1 MKKSCLISVILSLT
15 GLFFIGF
22 MLIMAATSALNTEQG
37 RQESVTAVQ
46 TSTLNSYINVRTEQQ
61 IALVNTAKNE
71 YTERGGTKTKSG
83 NTYTNSS
90 SNIQWDTYFV
100 KYCMDTAN
108 ISVPKW
114 NKSCTVFATK
124 LHLNGN
130 FSLEKNYLPK
140 SGDIVFFGRKINTL
154 LDGQTIRANHC
165 GIVSKVEMITD
176 KTAINAMQIT
186 VIEGDVE
193 GGIINGSYDHSTSYV
208 ETYTYDLYES
218 TNTRYGQIMGY
229 GTVVNDIP
237 ESDELVYTINL
248 KSTFDEAQGGGS
260 Q

>member
-1 MKKSCLISVILSLT
+1 MKKSCLISVIISLT
-15 GLFFIGF
+15 VIFFIGF
-22 MLIMAATSALNTEQG
+22 MLIMVATSVLNTEQG

-61 IALVNTAKNE
+61 IALVNAAKNE
-71 YTERGGTKTKSG
+71 YTERGGTLTKGS
-83 NTYTNSS
+83 NTYTNFS

-108 ISVPKW
+108 INVSEW
-114 NKSCTVFATK
+114 NKSCSVFATK
-124 LHLNGN
+124 LHLNSK

-140 SGDIVFFGRKINTL
+140 AGDIVFFGRKISTL
-154 LDGQTIRANHC
+154 LDGQTVHANHC
-165 GIVSKVEMITD
+165 GIVSRVEMITD
-176 KTAINAMQIT
+176 QTELNAMRIT

-193 GGIINGSYDHSTSYV
+193 GKIINGSYDHSTSYV

-218 TNTRYGQIMGY
+218 TSTRYGQIMGY
-229 GTVVNDIP
+229 GTVVSDIP
-237 ESDELVYTINL
+237 ESDEIVYTINL
-248 KSTFDEAQGGGS
+248 KSTFDEAQGGSS

>member
-15 GLFFIGF
+15 GLLFIGF

-46 TSTLNSYINVRTEQQ
+46 TSALNSYINVRTEQQ
-61 IALVNTAKNE
+61 IALVNAVKNE
-71 YTERGGTKTKSG
+71 YTERGGTLTKGG
-83 NTYTNSS
+83 NAYTNSS
-90 SNIQWDTYFV
+90 ENVQWDTHFI
-100 KYCMDTAN
+100 KHCIDTAN
-108 ISVPKW
+108 INVLEW

-124 LHLNGN
+124 LHLNGK
-130 FSLEKNYLPK
+130 FSLEKGYLPK
-140 SGDIVFFGRKINTL
+140 VGDIVFFGRKINTL
-154 LDGQTIRANHC
+154 LDGQTVHANHC

-176 KTAINAMQIT
+176 KTEINAMRIT

-193 GGIINGSYDHSTSYV
+193 GEIINGSYDHSTAYV
-208 ETYTYDLYES
+208 ETYTYDLHES

-229 GTVVNDIP
+229 GTVVSDIS
-237 ESDELVYTINL
+237 ESDELVYTIDL
-248 KSTFDEAQGGGS
+248 KSAFAEVQGGGS

>member
-1 MKKSCLISVILSLT
+1 MKKSCLISVIISLT
-15 GLFFIGF
+15 VIFFVGF
-22 MLIMAATSALNTEQG
+22 MLIMAATSVLNTEQG

-46 TSTLNSYINVRTEQQ
+46 TSNLNSYINVRTEQQ
-61 IALVNTAKNE
+61 IALVNAAKNE
-71 YTERGGTKTKSG
+71 YTERGGTLAKGG
-83 NTYTNSS
+83 NAYSS
-90 SNIQWDTYFV
+90 ENVQWDTYFI
-100 KYCMDTAN
+100 KHCMDTAN
-108 ISVPKW
+108 INVSEW

-124 LHLNGN
+124 LHLNGK
-130 FSLEKNYLPK
+130 FSLEKDYLPK
-140 SGDIVFFGRKINTL
+140 AGDVVFFGRKISTL
-154 LDGQTIRANHC
+154 LDGQTVRANHC

-218 TNTRYGQIMGY
+218 TNTRYRQIMGY
-229 GTVVNDIP
+229 GTVVSDIL

-248 KSTFDEAQGGGS
+248 KSTFDEAQGGSS

>member
-22 MLIMAATSALNTEQG
+22 MLIMSATSALNTEQG

-46 TSTLNSYINVRTEQQ
+46 TSALNYYINVRTEQQ

-71 YTERGGTKTKSG
+71 YTERGGTLTKGG
-83 NTYTNSS
+83 NAYTNSS
-90 SNIQWDTYFV
+90 ENVQWDTHFI
-100 KYCMDTAN
+100 KHCMNTAN
-108 ISVPKW
+108 INISEW
-114 NKSCTVFATK
+114 NKSCSVFATR
-124 LHLNGN
+124 LHLNGK
-130 FSLEKNYLPK
+130 FSLEKDYLPK
-140 SGDIVFFGRKINTL
+140 VGDIVFFGRKIDNL
-154 LDGQTIRANHC
+154 LNGQTVRANHC
-165 GIVSKVEMITD
+165 GIVSKVEVITD
-176 KTAINAMQIT
+176 QTEINTMRIT

-193 GGIINGSYDHSTSYV
+193 GEIINGSYDHLTSYV

>member
-46 TSTLNSYINVRTEQQ
+46 TSALNSYINVRTEQQ
-61 IALVNTAKNE
+61 IALVNAAKNE
-71 YTERGGTKTKSG
+71 YTERGGTLTKGG

-90 SNIQWDTYFV
+90 ENVQWDTHFI
-100 KYCMDTAN
+100 KHCIDTAN
-108 ISVPKW
+108 INVPEW
-114 NKSCTVFATK
+114 NKSCSVFATK
-124 LHLNGN
+124 LHLNGK
-130 FSLEKNYLPK
+130 FSLEKGYLPK
-140 SGDIVFFGRKINTL
+140 VGDIVFFGRKINTL
-154 LDGQTIRANHC
+154 LDSQTICANHC

-176 KTAINAMQIT
+176 QTEINAMRIT

-193 GGIINGSYDHSTSYV
+193 GEIINGSYDHSTAYV

-229 GTVVNDIP
+229 GTVVSDIP
-237 ESDELVYTINL
+237 ESDDIVYTIDL
-248 KSTFDEAQGGGS
+248 KSTFDEAQGGS
-260 Q
+260 FQ

>member
-22 MLIMAATSALNTEQG
+22 MLIMSATSALNTEQG

-46 TSTLNSYINVRTEQQ
+46 TSALNYYINVRTEQQ

-71 YTERGGTKTKSG
+71 YTERGGTLTKGG
-83 NTYTNSS
+83 NAYTNSS
-90 SNIQWDTYFV
+90 ENVQWDTHFI
-100 KYCMDTAN
+100 KHCMNTAN
-108 ISVPKW
+108 INISEW
-114 NKSCTVFATK
+114 NKSCSVFATK
-124 LHLNGN
+124 LHLNGK
-130 FSLEKNYLPK
+130 FSLEKDYLPK
-140 SGDIVFFGRKINTL
+140 VGDIVFFGRKIDNL
-154 LDGQTIRANHC
+154 LNGQTVRANHC
-165 GIVSKVEMITD
+165 GIVSKVEVITD
-176 KTAINAMQIT
+176 QTEINTMRIT

-193 GGIINGSYDHSTSYV
+193 GEIINGSYDHLTSYV

>member
-1 MKKSCLISVILSLT
+1 MKKSCLISVSLSLI
-15 GLFFIGF
+15 GIFFVGF

-46 TSTLNSYINVRTEQQ
+46 TSNLNSYINVRTEQQ
-61 IALVNTAKNE
+61 IALVNAAKNE
-71 YTERGGTKTKSG
+71 YTERGGTLTKGG

-108 ISVPKW
+108 INVPEW
-114 NKSCTVFATK
+114 NKSCSVFATK
-124 LHLNGN
+124 LHLNGK

-140 SGDIVFFGRKINTL
+140 VGDIVFFGRKISTL
-154 LDGQTIRANHC
+154 LDGQTVRANHC

-176 KTAINAMQIT
+176 KTEINAMRIT

-193 GGIINGSYDHSTSYV
+193 GKIINGSYDHSTAYI
-208 ETYTYDLYES
+208 ETYTYDLYEG

-229 GTVVNDIP
+229 GTVVSDIP
-237 ESDELVYTINL
+237 ESDEIVYTINL
-248 KSTFDEAQGGGS
+248 KSTFDEVQGGSS

>member
-15 GLFFIGF
+15 GLLFIGF

-46 TSTLNSYINVRTEQQ
+46 TSALNSYINVRTEQQ
-61 IALVNTAKNE
+61 IALVNTVKNE
-71 YTERGGTKTKSG
+71 YTERG

-108 ISVPKW
+108 INVPEW

-124 LHLNGN
+124 LHLNGKFN
-130 FSLEKNYLPK
+130 LEKDYLPK
-140 SGDIVFFGRKINTL
+140 VGDIVFFGRKINNL
-154 LDGQTIRANHC
+154 LNGQTVRANHC
-165 GIVSKVEMITD
+165 GIVSKVEVITD
-176 KTAINAMQIT
+176 QTEINAMQIT

-193 GGIINGSYDHSTSYV
+193 GEIINGSYDHSTAYV

-218 TNTRYGQIMGY
+218 TNTRYGQIM
-229 GTVVNDIP
+229 V
-237 ESDELVYTINL
+237 L
-248 KSTFDEAQGGGS
+248 KVMTLFIRLI
-260 Q
+260 

>member
-1 MKKSCLISVILSLT
+1 MKKSCLISVILSLV
-15 GLFFIGF
+15 GVFFIGF

-46 TSTLNSYINVRTEQQ
+46 TSALNSYINVRTEQQ
-61 IALVNTAKNE
+61 IALVNTVKNE
-71 YTERGGTKTKSG
+71 YTERG

-108 ISVPKW
+108 INVPEW

-124 LHLNGN
+124 LHLNGK
-130 FSLEKNYLPK
+130 FSLEKDYLPK
-140 SGDIVFFGRKINTL
+140 VGNVVFFGRKIDNL
-154 LDGQTIRANHC
+154 LNGQTVRANHC
-165 GIVSKVEMITD
+165 GIVSKAEVITD
-176 KTAINAMQIT
+176 KTEINAMRIT

-193 GGIINGSYDHSTSYV
+193 GEIINGSYDHSTAYV
-208 ETYTYDLYES
+208 ETYIYDLYES

-229 GTVVNDIP
+229 GTAVSDIP
-237 ESDELVYTINL
+237 ESDDIVYTIDL
-248 KSTFDEAQGGGS
+248 KSTFYEAQGGSS

>member
-15 GLFFIGF
+15 GIFFIGF

-46 TSTLNSYINVRTEQQ
+46 TSALNSYINVRTEQQ
-61 IALVNTAKNE
+61 IALVNAAKNE
-71 YTERGGTKTKSG
+71 YTERGGTLTKGG
-83 NTYTNSS
+83 NAYTNSE
-90 SNIQWDTYFV
+90 NVQWDTYFI
-100 KYCMDTAN
+100 KHCIDTAN
-108 ISVPKW
+108 INVPEW

-124 LHLNGN
+124 LHLNGK
-130 FSLEKNYLPK
+130 FSLEKDYLPK
-140 SGDIVFFGRKINTL
+140 AGDIVFFRRKISTL
-154 LDGQTIRANHC
+154 LDGQIVRANHC
-165 GIVSKVEMITD
+165 GIVSKVEVITD
-176 KTAINAMQIT
+176 KTEINAMRIT

-193 GGIINGSYDHSTSYV
+193 GEIINGSYDHSTSYV

-229 GTVVNDIP
+229 GTVVSDIP
-237 ESDELVYTINL
+237 ESDELVYMIDL
-248 KSTFDEAQGGGS
+248 KSTFDEVQGGSS

>member
-46 TSTLNSYINVRTEQQ
+46 TSNLDSYINLRTEQQ
-61 IALVNTAKNE
+61 IALVNAAKNE
-71 YTERGGTKTKSG
+71 YTERGGTLTKGG
-83 NTYTNSS
+83 NAYSS
-90 SNIQWDTYFV
+90 ENVQWDTYFV

-108 ISVPKW
+108 INVPEW
-114 NKSCTVFATK
+114 NKSCIVFATK
-124 LHLNGN
+124 LHLNGK
-130 FSLEKNYLPK
+130 FSLEKDYLPK
-140 SGDIVFFGRKINTL
+140 SGDIVFFGRKISTL
-154 LDGQTIRANHC
+154 LDGQTVRANHC
-165 GIVSKVEMITD
+165 GIVSKVEMITE
-176 KTAINAMQIT
+176 KTEINAMRIS

-193 GGIINGSYDHSTSYV
+193 GEFINGNYDHSTADV
-208 ETYTYDLYES
+208 ETYTYDLYEN

-229 GTVVNDIP
+229 GTVVSDIP
-237 ESDELVYTINL
+237 ESDELVYTIDL
-248 KSTFDEAQGGGS
+248 KSTFDEVQGGSS

>member
-1 MKKSCLISVILSLT
+1 MKKSCLISVILSLV
-15 GLFFIGF
+15 GVFFIGF

-46 TSTLNSYINVRTEQQ
+46 TSALNSYINVRTEQQ
-61 IALVNTAKNE
+61 IALVNTVKNE
-71 YTERGGTKTKSG
+71 YTERG

-108 ISVPKW
+108 INVPEW

-124 LHLNGN
+124 LHLNGK
-130 FSLEKNYLPK
+130 FSLEKDYLPK
-140 SGDIVFFGRKINTL
+140 AGDIVFFGRKINTL
-154 LDGQTIRANHC
+154 LDSQTIRANHC
-165 GIVSKVEMITD
+165 GIVSKVEVITD
-176 KTAINAMQIT
+176 KTEINAMQIT

-193 GGIINGSYDHSTSYV
+193 GEIINGSYDHSTAYV
-208 ETYTYDLYES
+208 ETYTYDLHES

-229 GTVVNDIP
+229 GTVVSDIS
-237 ESDELVYTINL
+237 ESDELVYTIDL
-248 KSTFDEAQGGGS
+248 KSAFDEVQGGGS

>member
-1 MKKSCLISVILSLT
+1 MKKSCLISVILSLI
-15 GLFFIGF
+15 GIFFIGF

-46 TSTLNSYINVRTEQQ
+46 TSALNSYINVRTEQQ
-61 IALVNTAKNE
+61 IALVNAAKNE
-71 YTERGGTKTKSG
+71 YTERGGTLTKGG
-83 NTYTNSS
+83 NAYTNSE
-90 SNIQWDTYFV
+90 NVQWDTHFI
-100 KYCMDTAN
+100 KHCIDTAN
-108 ISVPKW
+108 INVPEW

-124 LHLNGN
+124 LHLDGK
-130 FSLEKNYLPK
+130 FSLEKDYLPK
-140 SGDIVFFGRKINTL
+140 VGDVVFFGRKIDNL
-154 LDGQTIRANHC
+154 LNGQTVRANHC
-165 GIVSKVEMITD
+165 GIVSKAEVITD
-176 KTAINAMQIT
+176 KTEINAMRIT

-193 GGIINGSYDHSTSYV
+193 GEIINGSYDHLTSYV

-229 GTVVNDIP
+229 GTVVSDIT

-248 KSTFDEAQGGGS
+248 KSAFDEAQGGGS

>member
-1 MKKSCLISVILSLT
+1 MKKSCLISVILSLV
-15 GLFFIGF
+15 GVFFIGF

-46 TSTLNSYINVRTEQQ
+46 TSALNSYINVRTEQQ
-61 IALVNTAKNE
+61 IALVNAAKNE
-71 YTERGGTKTKSG
+71 YTERGGTLTKGG
-83 NTYTNSS
+83 NAYTNSE
-90 SNIQWDTYFV
+90 NVQWDTHFI
-100 KYCMDTAN
+100 KHCIDTAN
-108 ISVPKW
+108 INVPEW

-124 LHLNGN
+124 LHLDGK
-130 FSLEKNYLPK
+130 FSLEKDYLPK
-140 SGDIVFFGRKINTL
+140 VGDVVFFGRKIDNL
-154 LDGQTIRANHC
+154 LNGQTVRANHC
-165 GIVSKVEMITD
+165 GIVSKVEVITD
-176 KTAINAMQIT
+176 KTEINAMRIT

-193 GGIINGSYDHSTSYV
+193 GEIINGSYDHLTSYV

-229 GTVVNDIP
+229 GTVVSDIT

-248 KSTFDEAQGGGS
+248 KSAFDEAQGGGS

>member
-46 TSTLNSYINVRTEQQ
+46 TSNLDSYINLRTEQQ
-61 IALVNTAKNE
+61 IALVNAAKNE
-71 YTERGGTKTKSG
+71 YTERGGTLTKGG
-83 NTYTNSS
+83 NAYTNSE
-90 SNIQWDTYFV
+90 NVQWDTHFI
-100 KYCMDTAN
+100 KHCIDTAN
-108 ISVPKW
+108 INVLEW

-124 LHLNGN
+124 LHLNGK
-130 FSLEKNYLPK
+130 FSLEKDYLPK
-140 SGDIVFFGRKINTL
+140 SGDIVFFGRKISTL
-154 LDGQTIRANHC
+154 LDGQTVRANHC
-165 GIVSKVEMITD
+165 GIVSKVEMITE
-176 KTAINAMQIT
+176 KTEINAMRIS

-193 GGIINGSYDHSTSYV
+193 GEIIKGSYDHSTAYV

-218 TNTRYGQIMGY
+218 TNTRYGKIMGY
-229 GTVVNDIP
+229 GTVVSDIP
-237 ESDELVYTINL
+237 ESDELVYTIDL
-248 KSTFDEAQGGGS
+248 KSTFDEVQGGSS